1 MPPLMGYYM
10 SVIEPSS
17 TIHICSVPMKM
28 GNPNQLIFSTKAQQD
43 AYFANASDLR
53 TIEDCTY
60 IRKDGVLRVPINIE
74 RIRRDNYV
82 YYTNE
87 HYSNKVF
94 YAFIESMEYAND
106 NTTFV
111 RIRTDYWQTYMF
123 DIRYRPVFIE
133 RETVGSDN
141 VGEHT
146 YPEGLELGEYI
157 PTAVADYDLC
167 NGEGLTKMYTV
178 FALTDVS
185 MFNIPQEIT
194 NQQACSIYGGN
205 YSGLYYIA
213 FPNSPRPREQI
224 ERFKAYMAHHGQSD
238 AIYACF
244 TVPYATVKNQTLR
257 QTVAAHAEDP
267 SLENFDIYWIYGTVN
282 SIYYTSFE
290 VNRVTALDGYTPKN
304 KKLLTFPHCYFNVTN
319 NTGVTTTFHYEDFAS
334 STAQFDIFA
343 TFNVGGSARAV
354 PSNLKHLVSEEW
366 TDEKKGYSYGI
377 NAQQFP
383 TCSWTTDLYTNWLT
397 QNALNIENTEVFGAI
412 HAIGGAIGAGNTS
425 VSWNKKG
432 VAKMGDTSFSATGAA
447 TPIVGYFETIANLSA
462 EKYQHYIQPDAGH
475 GDVINSDLNV
485 AAGKAGFTVYK
496 YAIRAE
502 YARKIDEYLSAFG
515 YKINRIK
522 KPELF
527 TRRYWNFVK
536 TVGCLFEGKVP
547 NEALDELTAMFDAGI
562 TFWHDPEKFGEYDN
576 TNSIV

>member
-87 HYSNKVF
+87 HYSDKVF

-146 YPEGLELGEYI
+146 YPEGLELGEYVTNGGI
-157 PTAVADYDLC
+157 HRHRICRPASAMTVIAVSDITPLNRPYDPSFSGDVLNFY
-167 NGEGLTKMYTV
+167 NGV
-178 FALTDVS
+178 
-185 MFNIPQEIT
+185 
-194 NQQACSIYGGN
+194 
-205 YSGLYYIA
+205 YSGLTYLA
-213 FPNSPRPREQI
+213 FDPYDGLSIQKFLDWYAN
-224 ERFKAYMAHHGQSD
+224 AAHGSSSD
-238 AIYACF
+238 AIVYMF
-244 TVPYATVKNQTLR
+244 TAPQVML
-257 QTVAAHAEDP
+257 DP
-267 SLENFDIYWIYGTVN
+267 KLVSDTASIPDCTFYWIRGAQNGYDFTP
-282 SIYYTSFE
+282 IT
-290 VNRVTALDGYTPKN
+290 LDKPTQVDGFTPKN
-304 KKLLTFPHCYFNVTN
+304 KKLLTAPFCFFNLSN
-319 NTGVTTTFHYEDFAS
+319 NAGSMAEFHYEDFAS
-334 STAQFDIFA
+334 TPTFDIEGA
-343 TFNVGGSARAV
+343 LSVGCSIKAHPRNYKNASD
-354 PSNLKHLVSEEW
+354 P
-366 TDEKKGYSYGI
+366 YSYGVI
-377 NAQQFP
+377 GPKLPVCA
-383 TCSWTTDLYTNWLT
+383 WVTDVYTNWLT
-397 QNALNIENTEVFGAI
+397 QNALNIENTQVFGAI
-412 HAIGGAIGAGNTS
+412 SALNGGAKAAKSGSAA
-425 VSWNKKG
+425 G
-432 VAKMGDTSFSATGAA
+432 VAGSALNYA
-447 TPIVGYFETIANLSA
+447 ETVSNLAS
-462 EKYQHYIQPDAGH
+462 EQYQHSVQPPQAN
-475 GDVINSDLNV
+475 GDCCSGDITFANGQC
-485 AAGKAGFTVYK
+485 AFTFYPMCV
-496 YAIRAE
+496 RAE
-502 YARKIDEYLSAFG
+502 VARKIDEYFSMYG
-515 YKINRIK
+515 YKINRVK

-527 TRRYWNFVK
+527 TRKYWNFVK

-562 TFWHDPEKFGEYDN
+562 TFWHDPEEFGQYGN